1 MTAEKIVVVNSTDV
15 YGTLNKYIHHD
26 DIPVQFGGALPFTNG
41 MLPDLCPVARQTL
54 HWAPPFA
61 GTLPPGPI
69 KWTQNSRGRIKAVA
83 TGTVDGVE
91 RGLDVAVMDIEE
103 EE

>member
-1 MTAEKIVVVNSTDV
+1 MTAEKIVILDSTDV
-15 YGTLNKYIHHD
+15 YGTLNKHIHHD
-26 DIPVQFGGALPFTNG
+26 DIPVQFGGGLQFTHG

-54 HWAPPFA
+54 HWTPRFS

-69 KWTQNSRGRIKAVA
+69 KWTQNSRGQIKAAA

-91 RGLDVAVMDIEE
+91 RGLDVALLDVEE